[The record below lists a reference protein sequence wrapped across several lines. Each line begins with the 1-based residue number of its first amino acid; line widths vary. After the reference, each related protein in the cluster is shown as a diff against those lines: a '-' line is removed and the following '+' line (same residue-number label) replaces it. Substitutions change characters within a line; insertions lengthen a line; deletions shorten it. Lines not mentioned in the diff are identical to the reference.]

1 MFPFWKMTKSQSKFP
16 SMRIASIS
24 QLDGISLVP
33 KCFNKFT
40 SKPESGSLE
49 LLGLIFLNHIIS
61 TFIQA
66 DTLNITYSIT
76 LLLLRSWEGRRLTD
90 WSPGQNHALWVKKGT
105 TQIWAHFLILWYLLA
120 YMTPRK
126 WKVSRKNTEKMH
138 SPSHMASMSSVVN
151 VV

>member
-1 MFPFWKMTKSQSKFP
+1 MIKSQSKFP
-16 SMRIASIS
+16 SIRIVSIPR
-24 QLDGISLVP
+24 LDGISLP

-40 SKPESGSLE
+40 SKPESFFLK

-105 TQIWAHFLILWYLLA
+105 TQIWAHFLILWYLLTCLHDSKE
-120 YMTPRK
+120 ME
-126 WKVSRKNTEKMH
+126 SRNTEEMH
-138 SPSHMASMSSVVN
+138 SPSHMASMPSVVN